1 MFLLFL
7 LAQVVTRTETG
18 EVMITNVPEAGEA
31 VHAAPVSEPVECT
44 EYDHI
49 IAYYCDM
56 YMVDPALI
64 KIVIEKESE
73 FNPNAVSS
81 SGAIGLMQLMPKTA
95 EILGVKD
102 PYDPWENIEG
112 GVKFLKY
119 LLDTFDGNVEFAL
132 AGYHAGPGA
141 VERAHGVPP
150 IPETVAYVD
159 YIMGRYSP
167 GSRNNPVRLSITE
180 EGTPLITNR
189 E

>member
-1 MFLLFL
+1 MF
-7 LAQVVTRTETG
+7 AQVVTETETG
-18 EVMITNVPEAGEA
+18 GVMITNVPDTEEA
-31 VHAAPVSEPVECT
+31 VHAAQAKEPVECN

-56 YMVDPALI
+56 YMVDPTLV

-73 FNPNAVSS
+73 FNPNAVSA
-81 SGAIGLMQLMPKTA
+81 SGAIGLMQLMPTTA

-112 GVKFLKY
+112 GVKFLRF
-119 LLDTFDGNVEFAL
+119 LLDTFNGNVEFAL

-141 VERAHGVPP
+141 VQRAQGVPC

-167 GSRNNPVRLSITE
+167 GSRNSSVRLSITE